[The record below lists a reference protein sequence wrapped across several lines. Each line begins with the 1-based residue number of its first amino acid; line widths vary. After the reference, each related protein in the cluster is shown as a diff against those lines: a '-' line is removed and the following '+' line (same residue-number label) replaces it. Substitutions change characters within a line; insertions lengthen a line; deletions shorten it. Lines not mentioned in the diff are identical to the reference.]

1 MDELEYEDLSPSAV
15 AMLIQYED
23 AHIVHDALSKMD
35 SRNASIIEG
44 IYFRERSLRD
54 QAEDMG
60 LSLNALKKSHK
71 KALLQFKE
79 VLSEMDYDY

>member
-1 MDELEYEDLSPSAV
+1 MDP
-15 AMLIQYED
+15 
-23 AHIVHDALSKMD
+23 K
-35 SRNASIIEG
+35 NASIIEG
-44 IYFRERSLRD
+44 IYFREKSLRD

-60 LSLNALKKSHK
+60 VSLNALKKSHK